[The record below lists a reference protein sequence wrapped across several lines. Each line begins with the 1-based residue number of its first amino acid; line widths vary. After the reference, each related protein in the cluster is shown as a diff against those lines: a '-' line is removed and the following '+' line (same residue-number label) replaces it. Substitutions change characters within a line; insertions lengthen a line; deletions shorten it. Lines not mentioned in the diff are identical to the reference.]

1 MDTNPNGSVPLDVN
15 TGAAAIMGLMGGEEG
30 EQPTPEAQ
38 EEQIEQTEAVEQEVE
53 ETPRYRVKAAGEEVE
68 VRKILENQLLKEGFI
83 VNQFTSNLVY
93 PETFKTL
100 DSKSV

>member
-38 EEQIEQTEAVEQEVE
+38 EE
-53 ETPRYRVKAAGEEVE
+53 RKANS
-68 VRKILENQLLKEGFI
+68 RLLKPRK
-83 VNQFTSNLVY
+83 NRLSRL
-93 PETFKTL
+93 KL
-100 DSKSV
+100 